1 MCPWLMTQAMSLGAT
16 VVTQEGFVDPSSRKV
31 KVSNICREFAVPC
44 INTYDL
50 FREVKARFIQGN

>member
-1 MCPWLMTQAMSLGAT
+1 MTQAMSLGAT